1 MRRFKLQG
9 YCVLREIEA
18 TDESN
23 NIGKV
28 ILTLRM
34 WFIFRKIW
42 YGNVF
47 LPLFRYLID
56 AFYQKKSNYMVN
68 DLMMIRLW

>member
-34 WFIFRKIW
+34 WFIFRKI
-42 YGNVF
+42 
-47 LPLFRYLID
+47 
-56 AFYQKKSNYMVN
+56 
-68 DLMMIRLW
+68 